1 MSRLHKV
8 MNTIVWVIIGVLGIY
23 ILGYGMKGQSFAKA
37 AYACVKALTNSE
49 GSIRK
54 AAEKSLYPGL
64 AFMAGDR
71 EPSYSFEEF
80 LIRQAAGLFPFTP
93 IWMKKNST
101 RQRLKARLPM
111 TY

>member
-80 LIRQAAGLFPFTP
+80 LIRQAAGLFPLY
-93 IWMKKNST
+93 S
-101 RQRLKARLPM
+101 
-111 TY
+111 